1 VPTPTLVATSGASNA
16 NSYLTLAEANTF
28 FDAHLYATVWASKSD
43 ATKTVALIMATR
55 EIDRRYE
62 WAEYPTTITQ
72 ALQWPRIG
80 IMERSGLELIG
91 DTVIPV
97 ELKDATA
104 LYAQALMVAD
114 RTADSDIE
122 TLGITSLSAGPV
134 SLSFESSVRAKPIP
148 DSVRAMIPTWWGW
161 LRGAGMREVL
171 RG

>member
-1 VPTPTLVATSGASNA
+1 MEGA
-16 NSYLTLAEANTF
+16 YLA
-28 FDAHLYATVWASKSD
+28 
-43 ATKTVALIMATR
+43 MG
-55 EIDRRYE
+55 
-62 WAEYPTTITQ
+62 
-72 ALQWPRIG
+72 ALQGAIRATGEIVSWLLLATLWPVLHVASLIRPAPFPPWLTPILESPWRSPAR